1 MAFNFYMPDIGEGVV
16 EGEIVSWKVKQG
28 DRVKLDQPLV
38 EVMTDKATVELPSPR
53 AGTIV
58 KIHYQDGQ
66 ICPVGQILVTIEE
79 EAGAAA
85 SPGPAGNGQPGHASP
100 PPPAPHAAAPPTPPA
115 PAQAAGPRPRSPTH
129 TASPPPFPPGP
140 SAAAPPPFGSGPAI
154 PGQAAQ
160 AAAPGPSGSATA
172 PYPAVSAAVAHAAGG
187 AIQVVDATP
196 SRQRVLATPATR
208 RLARQLG
215 VEIGRVPPT
224 GPHGRVTT
232 ADVRSYQSNGGAIH
246 AEAAAPAPQQPS
258 GPPASSI
265 SDPGRVGDEE
275 RIPLRGIRRRI
286 AESMARSKRT
296 AAHFT
301 YVEEIDMTELVAVRE
316 RARARAA
323 ERGVKL
329 NYLPFIVKACVS
341 GLKKWPQLNASL
353 DETTQEIVRKKYY
366 HVGIAAQG
374 PQGLTV
380 SVVRDADRRSI
391 FDLSREIDRLAEAV
405 RGNTATREELT
416 GSTFTITSLGKL
428 GGVLATPIINFPEV
442 AILGVH
448 KIEERPAVRNG
459 QIVIRQLM
467 NLSISVDHRL
477 ADGWDGA
484 MFVQDVKSLLEDP
497 TTMFMEMV

>member
-16 EGEIVSWKVKQG
+16 EGEIVSWKVKVG

-38 EVMTDKATVELPSPR
+38 DVMTDKATVELPSPR

-85 SPGPAGNGQPGHASP
+85 SAGNGQPGHAAHGP
-100 PPPAPHAAAPPTPPA
+100 AAAPVAPTAAPAAPPPAQTAP
-115 PAQAAGPRPRSPTH
+115 AGPRPRSPTH
-129 TASPPPFPPGP
+129 TASPPPFPSGS
-140 SAAAPPPFGSGPAI
+140 SATTPPPLAAVTAPAGFPPGTSGRP
-154 PGQAAQ
+154 
-160 AAAPGPSGSATA
+160 TA
-172 PYPAVSAAVAHAAGG
+172 PYPAVTATG
-187 AIQVVDATP
+187 AIQVVDATV
-196 SRQRVLATPATR
+196 SRRRVLATPATR

-215 VEIGRVPPT
+215 VELGRVPPT
-224 GPHGRVTT
+224 GPHGRITT
-232 ADVRSYQSNGGAIH
+232 ADVQSYQSNGDAAAQVEGPG
-246 AEAAAPAPQQPS
+246 AAPAHAPA
-258 GPPASSI
+258 PPIAIPHS
-265 SDPGRVGDEE
+265 GDEE

-301 YVEEIDMTELVAVRE
+301 YVEEVDMTELVAVRE

-329 NYLPFIVKACVS
+329 NYLPFIVKACAS

-366 HVGIAAQG
+366 HIGIAAQG
-374 PQGLTV
+374 PQGLSV

-391 FDLSREIDRLAEAV
+391 FDLSREIDRLGEAV
-405 RGNTATREELT
+405 RSNTATREELT

-448 KIEERPAVRNG
+448 KIEERPAVRHG

-484 MFVQDVKSLLEDP
+484 MFVQEVKSLLEDP